1 MKKVHRNSLILLQ
14 MSIFCLLSFYK
25 KGGKIQTRLNC
36 EHGMS
41 EVMLSL
47 SHSKI
52 FLSNIYTLLLLLACS
67 VSISSRDP
75 QGGSSS
81 TILRAS
87 SARNVDVI
95 FSHHEHSNHPIGS
108 NQRAMTQND

>member
-1 MKKVHRNSLILLQ
+1 MYQSKTLAKIL
-14 MSIFCLLSFYK
+14 
-25 KGGKIQTRLNC
+25 
-36 EHGMS
+36 
-41 EVMLSL
+41 
-47 SHSKI
+47 
-52 FLSNIYTLLLLLACS
+52 LSNIYTVALLWLACS